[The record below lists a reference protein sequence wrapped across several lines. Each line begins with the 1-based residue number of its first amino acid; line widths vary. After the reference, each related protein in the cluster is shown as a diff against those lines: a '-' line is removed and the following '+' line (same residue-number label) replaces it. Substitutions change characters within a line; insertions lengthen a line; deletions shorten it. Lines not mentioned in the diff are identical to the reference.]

1 MTEHKK
7 LIVWQRSVVLAKRI
21 YQITDLFPDTQ
32 RYSLVDQMCRSAV
45 SVPSNIAEGSK
56 RSTNKD
62 FKSFLH
68 ISLGSLAELETQ
80 LVIAHD
86 LLYISDREFNP
97 MVKELDEL
105 SKMLHVLIKKLL

>member
-7 LIVWQRSVVLAKRI
+7 LLVWQRSVILARNI
-21 YQITDLFPDTQ
+21 YQVTSSFPNTQ
-32 RYSLVDQMCRSAV
+32 KYSLVDQMCRSAV

-86 LLYISDREFNP
+86 LSYISEKDFP
-97 MVKELDEL
+97 LLTKEVDEI
-105 SKMLHVLIKKLL
+105 SKMLHSLIKKLL

>member
-7 LIVWQRSVVLAKRI
+7 LLVWQRSVILARNI
-21 YQITDLFPDTQ
+21 YQVTSSFPNTQ
-32 RYSLVDQMCRSAV
+32 KYSLVDQMCRSAV

-86 LLYISDREFNP
+86 LSYISEKDFDLLT
-97 MVKELDEL
+97 KEVDEI
-105 SKMLHVLIKKLL
+105 SKMLHSLIKKLL